1 MKKFFSEFNKL
12 MSWNGQLEA
21 LKLWLISLYAD
32 IGTKM
37 SRRSL
42 EKGKD
47 NMLKSYL
54 KNRAHLIS

>member
-47 NMLKSYL
+47 KMLKSYL

>member
-37 SRRSL
+37 PRRSL